1 MDNKVSA
8 NNVVKLFRRY
18 IGDFITAHDVHRLLN
33 RYKCTIVG
41 NDKRG
46 TLYLYDDADN
56 FYENPC
62 VVSILN
68 KIINEIENG
77 TFVFDEKQKEKDK
90 EKEKDN
96 NKQLEFNFQESK
108 NIKKVFLTEKQ
119 INHIIK
125 HF

>member
-77 TFVFDEKQKEKDK
+77 TFVFDEKQK
-90 EKEKDN
+90 DN